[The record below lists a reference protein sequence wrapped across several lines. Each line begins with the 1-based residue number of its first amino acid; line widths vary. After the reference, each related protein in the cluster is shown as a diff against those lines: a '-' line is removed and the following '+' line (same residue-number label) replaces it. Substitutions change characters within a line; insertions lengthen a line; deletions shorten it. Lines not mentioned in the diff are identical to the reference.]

1 VRVGL
6 VGCVKTKLDRPAS
19 AAELYTSPLFVG
31 RREVV
36 GRTCD
41 RWFILSALHGLVA
54 PEESV
59 APYDQTLSGAS
70 RRERRRWSAQVVA
83 ALREELGQ
91 LHGITFEI
99 HAGSAYTDHGLID
112 GLEAFGAEVELPVRG
127 LGLGEQLAWYRQPS
141 RVTDRVPGAAVPRK
155 GRPARPRRGRYD
167 PLREHLE
174 SSGEERVTLRF
185 EDIEQILAASL
196 PASARRHRPWWGNN
210 ERSSQAAAWM
220 GAGYEV
226 DAVDQR
232 VGWVRFRR
240 TR

>member
-6 VGCVKTKLDRPAS
+6 VGCVKTKLDRPAP
-19 AAELYTSPLFVG
+19 AADLYISPLFVG
-31 RREVV
+31 RREIVE
-36 GRTCD
+36 RSCD

-54 PEESV
+54 PEEPV

-70 RRERRRWSAQVVA
+70 RREQRRWSAQVVV

-91 LHGITFEI
+91 LDAITFEI

-127 LGLGEQLAWYRQPS
+127 LALGEQLAWYRQPS
-141 RVTDRVPGAAVPRK
+141 RATELASGVAVARQA
-155 GRPARPRRGRYD
+155 RPALPRRGRYD

-174 SSGEERVTLRF
+174 SSGEEQVTMRF
-185 EDIEQILAASL
+185 EDIEQIVAGSL

-210 ERSSQAAAWM
+210 DRSSQAAAWM

-226 DAVDQR
+226 YAVDQR
-232 VGWVRFRR
+232 GGWVRFRR